1 MKILVF
7 GAHPDDYEIGMGG
20 TINKLIK
27 SGHEVK
33 LVLVT
38 IPNKNKELRLNEAK
52 KAAEILGAD
61 FLFLDIISDD
71 MQLSRDLISIF
82 DKLIDDFSPDEI
94 YTHWIHDSHQD
105 HKAVSN
111 CLISSTRKNICSLL
125 MYTQTIPGGITPYS
139 FNDQIFVDISEQ
151 IDIKLNSV
159 LAHESQIEKH
169 GLDWVDGV
177 KGRAKL
183 HGYQIKSDYA
193 ETFQVVKHIRNF

>member
-20 TINKLIK
+20 TIHKLVQ

-38 IPNKNKELRLNEAK
+38 IPNENKDIRLKEAK

-61 FLFLDIISDD
+61 FLFLDINSDEV
-71 MQLSRDLISIF
+71 QISRDLISIF

-105 HKAVSN
+105 HKVISN
-111 CLISSTRKNICSLL
+111 CLVSSTRKNTCSLI
-125 MYTQTIPGGITPYS
+125 MYTQTIPGGITPHS
-139 FNDQIFVDISEQ
+139 FNDQVFVDISDQ
-151 IDIKLNSV
+151 IDTKLDSI
-159 LAHESQIEKH
+159 LAHKSQIFKH
-169 GLDWVDGV
+169 GLEWVDGV